1 MYFPPSTETIGVS
14 TPNDLSFGVETDG
27 IVILSK
33 VLVSLS
39 FEQEINTITTNR
51 KYKLFMENTIYFLLL
66 TALTIAGVTS
76 FLELP
81 QVLYT

>member
-14 TPNDLSFGVETDG
+14 TPNGLSFGVETDG

-51 KYKLFMENTIYFLLL
+51 KYKLFMELTIYFLLL

-81 QVLYT
+81 QVL